1 MAEQKSGLVPRTP
14 AESATEML
22 ELVLP
27 NDTNNLDN
35 LLGGRLMHWI
45 DMAAA
50 AAARRHA
57 RRIAVTAAMDSLG
70 FLHPVHRGEQVV
82 LKASVNRAFGTS
94 MEVGVKVFSEDT
106 ATGELFHTASAYLT
120 FVAIGDDGRP
130 KPVPPIKPESD
141 DEKRRYAAAGERRA
155 KRLARG

>member
-27 NDTNNLDN
+27 NDTNYLDN

-57 RRIAVTAAMDSLG
+57 RSIAVTAAMDSLS
-70 FLHPVHRGEQVV
+70 FLHPVRRGEMVV
-82 LKASVNRAFGTS
+82 LRASVNRAFGTS

-106 ATGELFHTASAYLT
+106 VTGELLHTASAYLT
-120 FVAIGDDGRP
+120 FVAIDDDCRP
-130 KPVPPIKPESD
+130 KSVPPITPETD

-155 KRLARG
+155 KRLRR